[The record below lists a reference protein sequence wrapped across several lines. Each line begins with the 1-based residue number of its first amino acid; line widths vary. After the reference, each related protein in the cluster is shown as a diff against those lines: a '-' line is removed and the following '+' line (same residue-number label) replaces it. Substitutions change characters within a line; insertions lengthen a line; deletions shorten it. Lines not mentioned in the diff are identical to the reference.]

1 MSPTWRIR
9 PDIAAIP
16 PTVPFVGPESQERTR
31 GKPFRARIGANECL
45 FGPSPKAI
53 AAMAAAEAEI
63 WKYGDPEGYELRH
76 ALAAHLGVSA
86 GNVVLGGGIDG
97 LLGNA
102 CRMFVEKG
110 IAVVTSNGAY
120 PTFNFHVAGN
130 VGSLTKVT
138 YRNDREDLDGLLDAV
153 KATDAALVYLANPD
167 NPMGTWWTASD
178 LAAFLDRL
186 PSRCILLLDEAYG
199 EYALADAVLSVDV
212 SDPRLL
218 RFRTF
223 SKAYGMA
230 GARVGYCFGHEAL
243 IGEFEKV
250 RDHYGMNRTA
260 EIGAIAA
267 LADGEWLAQT
277 VARTAAARD
286 RISAIASANGLSPI
300 ASATNFVT
308 IDCGRGSAYAKTLLE
323 AVLSLGVFIRMPGAE
338 PLSRC
343 IRVSAGLPQDLDVF
357 EEVLPQALAMLERK
371 S

>member
-1 MSPTWRIR
+1 MKPAWRIR
-9 PDIAAIP
+9 PDIAALP
-16 PTVPFVGPESQERTR
+16 ATVPFVGPESQERTR

-53 AAMAAAEAEI
+53 AAMARAEQEI
-63 WKYGDPEGYELRH
+63 WKYGDPEGHDLRH

-97 LLGNA
+97 LLGNS

-110 IAVVTSNGAY
+110 IAVVTSDGAY

-130 VGSLTKVT
+130 VGALHKVR
-138 YRNDREDLDGLLDAV
+138 YRDDREDLQGLLDAV
-153 KATDAALVYLANPD
+153 RRTGASLVYIANPD
-167 NPMGTWWTASD
+167 NPMGTWWKASD
-178 LAAFLDRL
+178 LTAFLDAL
-186 PSRCILLLDEAYG
+186 PEGCLLLLDEAYG
-199 EYALADAVLSVDV
+199 EYGPAEAQLPVDV

-243 IGEFEKV
+243 ISEFEKV

-267 LADGEWLAQT
+267 LADQDWLART
-277 VARTAAARD
+277 VAQTEAARN
-286 RISAIASANGLSPI
+286 RIASIAVANGLAPI

-308 IDCGRGSAYAKTLLE
+308 IDCGRDNAYAKALLE
-323 AVLSLGVFIRMPGAE
+323 AMLELGVFIRMPGAE

-343 IRVSAGLPQDLDVF
+343 IRVSAGLPADLDVF
-357 EEVLPQALAMLERK
+357 EEALPQALRAI